1 MSARVLL
8 LCLLAIGACEKQAA
22 PAAPTDAAPASDL
35 VKNVDAKPGDST
47 TCPFSGRP
55 FVVKADS
62 PQVEYEGKTY
72 WICSESAAEAVRAD
86 PAKYLEHF
94 EG

>member
-1 MSARVLL
+1 MSPRLL
-8 LCLLAIGACEKQAA
+8 FLCLLALGACEKPA
-22 PAAPTDAAPASDL
+22 PAAAPTDAAPAPAL

-47 TCPFSGRP
+47 TCPYSGRP
-55 FVVKADS
+55 FVVKDDS

-72 WICSESAAEAVRAD
+72 WICSESAAEAVRAE
-86 PAKYLEHF
+86 PEKYLGGF